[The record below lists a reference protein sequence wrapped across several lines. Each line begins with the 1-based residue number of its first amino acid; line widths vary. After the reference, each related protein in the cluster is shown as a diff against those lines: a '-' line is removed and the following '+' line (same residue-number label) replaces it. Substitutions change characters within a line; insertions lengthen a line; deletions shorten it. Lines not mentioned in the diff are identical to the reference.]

1 MPATTSPNG
10 SIRDLIDQALKSHDA
25 DYVEIRVEE
34 TEATTIS
41 YRGKELE
48 EVGRTANLGG
58 CVRAAYKGGW
68 GFVSFNDLS
77 SLKEKVDLAVRQARL
92 VGKEETKLAPVAPHG
107 DVVTL
112 KLTKDPRTVPLADKK
127 RLMDEYLDAAWSR
140 SNKIQTTNA
149 AYADSWKKSTYG
161 NSEGTYV
168 EQEKARA
175 IARVIVFARE
185 DGNVQQA
192 RASFSTTHDYD
203 ALTGRHADVAEAADN
218 AVALLSA
225 QVPTGG
231 EYTVICDPKLAA
243 VFAHEAFG
251 HLSEGDNVYENEK
264 LRNIM
269 VLGRK
274 FGRPILNIADGADPA
289 VYPGQPGTFRYD
301 DEGTLTRKTYLI
313 KEGVLVGRLHSRE
326 TAGKLGE
333 EPTGNARAQSYR
345 HQPLVR
351 MTNTVIEAGDSSF
364 EEMLADTKFGI
375 FCKDWYGGSTT
386 HEQFGFSCAEAWM
399 IRAGKLA
406 EPLRGTTL
414 SGNLFRTLENI
425 DLIGRDFEWTE
436 SGGNCGKGGQTAPV
450 GSGSPYIRIQ
460 NAVVGGR

>member
-1 MPATTSPNG
+1 MAATTSYK
-10 SIRDLIDQALKSHDA
+10 DQIEAALKGHNA
-25 DYVEIRVEE
+25 DFVEIRIEE
-34 TEATTIS
+34 TAATTIS

-68 GFVSFNDLS
+68 GFVSFNAIEDLRN
-77 SLKEKVDLAVRQARL
+77 KVDLAVRQARL
-92 VGKEETKLAPVAPHG
+92 VGKEETKLAPVPVHQ

-112 KLTKDPRTVPLADKK
+112 SLKKDPRNVPLADKK
-127 RLMDEYLDAAWSR
+127 RLMDEYLETAWSR
-140 SNKIQTTNA
+140 SDKIQTTNA
-149 AYADSWKKSTYG
+149 AYADSWKKQTYG

-175 IARVIVFARE
+175 IARVTVFARE
-185 DGNVQQA
+185 GGNVQQS
-192 RASFSTTHDYD
+192 RSSFSTTNDYD
-203 ALTGRHADVAEAADN
+203 ALVGRHDEVAKAADE

-225 QVPTGG
+225 QPATGG
-231 EYTVICDPKLAA
+231 EYTVICDPKIAA

-274 FGRPILNIADGADPA
+274 FGRPILNIADGGDPG
-289 VYPGQPGTFRYD
+289 VYPWQPGTFRYD

-333 EPTGNARAQSYR
+333 EVTGNARAQSYR

-351 MTNTVIEAGDSSF
+351 MTNTVIEPGDSSF
-364 EEMLADTKFGI
+364 EEMLADTKLGI
-375 FCKDWYGGSTT
+375 FVKDWYGGSTT

-399 IRAGKLA
+399 IRDGKLA
-406 EPLRGTTL
+406 EPLRGTNL

-425 DLIGRDFEWTE
+425 DMIGRDFEWTE